1 MFGMWRKRLLVIGL
15 MLAPLAGAAPAPVS
29 RSGNAPVVKAT
40 GLGASQRDWLRSHP
54 RIVLGTATL
63 NWAPFEYVQ
72 DGKVKG
78 MGIDYLQALAPT
90 LGVEITVRPYPDL
103 AALISA
109 ACAGEVDVIM
119 NVALTAARTR
129 CMVFT
134 DAYAEVPVALVGRR
148 HDQRVVQ
155 DPDLKQLRL
164 VTEAGFPTTEMAR
177 LRYVDAAHLT
187 AASTEEALRMVAD
200 GRADAY
206 LGNPYVAAAFMA
218 THRHYALSLV
228 RQSDVPLD
236 SLHFAVP
243 NAKQPLAEAL
253 DLAMAELPQAEQRA
267 IRSRWLSPLDWGRQG
282 RPLLS
287 ARETAALA
295 QPVRLGFAPN
305 AAPISFLDAAGSPS
319 GLAEEYLERFR
330 ALGATL
336 NMVPVA
342 DWRDI
347 REKMR
352 EGELDVV
359 MGVPDDSVAAGKG
372 WMFSRPFLTVAN
384 VIVTRRSGETV
395 LEMRDLNDLRVVL
408 SDRERLEPRL
418 RAQAPR
424 AHVLDARS
432 AEQALEMVQSGAAD
446 AYIGNLAIIDRL
458 LRERHS
464 GELQIAAPTGIEDR
478 LALGVREHYAPLVSS
493 FDRMLMAMPPRERE
507 AIRSDWLAVEY
518 RSGLDWRRWLRWL
531 VPLLLILV
539 TAAVVHGVG
548 HWRLRREVG
557 ERRRVEQRLA
567 EVTDNLPAVVYQ
579 FQQGPQGEMSFPFIV
594 GDMMALF
601 GIDAGHAMREE
612 RDLFAR
618 VHPEDQPGLRRLL
631 EDAARDFQPIDT
643 QFRAQGMAGWRWIRS
658 RATPYHADGSV
669 RWSGYWVDVTQ
680 AQAQSQALAD
690 ATATAE
696 RATAA
701 KADFLA
707 TMSHEIRTPMSA
719 ILGMLEVLD
728 AAGLTAPQREV
739 LTVIEGSASML
750 RQILD
755 DILDLSKIEAG
766 GLQLAPAATDIRATV
781 GNVHA
786 LLAPQAR
793 GKGLQFQCHIDADIA
808 DHLLVDGLRL
818 RQVLFNLLSNA
829 IKFTAHGSVTAS
841 VTLVGQQGGRQN
853 LRISIV
859 DTGIGIS
866 ADAQQRLFRPFNQAD
881 AQISQHYGGTG
892 LGLAISRRL
901 VEAMHGTVELDSAPG
916 TGTKVHVQLT
926 LLVVDAPSEPA
937 IALGQRSAATCF
949 MPGQRVLVVEDHPT
963 NQALMHWRLQQL
975 GLDFVIVVEGA
986 AALEALETHAFNVVV
1001 TDCRMP
1007 GMDGYAFTEALRER
1021 ERVRGA
1027 ARLPV
1032 IALTANASADENERC
1047 HRAGMDNVLTKP
1059 VSLDQLREALGR
1071 WLAVGTRPDEGDRAE
1086 GTVPMDPKRDWTID
1100 LPTSAALR
1108 ARFGTAELAMQIAA
1122 SLDDALGI
1130 DLLALEAAL
1139 ASGDVD
1145 KAYNALHRMAGG
1157 AGAAGTPD
1165 VAHRLRDL
1173 SMAVARDGIAAQ
1185 REAVAQAQRVMSA
1198 YRTAVASIR
1207 GGSGT

>member
-1 MFGMWRKRLLVIGL
+1 MLGARRICVLMMSLLLVPCVV
-15 MLAPLAGAAPAPVS
+15 AAAPKAPA
-29 RSGNAPVVKAT
+29 APPRA
-40 GLGASQRDWLRSHP
+40 LEAAQRTWLQAHP
-54 RIVLGTATL
+54 RIVLGTAGL
-63 NWAPFEYVQ
+63 SWAPFEYMH
-72 DGKVKG
+72 DGQLQG
-78 MGIDYLQALAPT
+78 MGIDYLQALAPM
-90 LGVEITVRPYPDL
+90 LGVEVTVKVYPDL
-103 AALISA
+103 ASLIQA
-109 ACAGEVDVIM
+109 TCAGEVDVIM

-134 DAYAEVPVALVGRR
+134 DPYAEIPVALVGRR

-155 DPDLKQLRL
+155 DPDMKHLRL
-164 VTEAGFPTTEMAR
+164 VTEQDFPTTAQAR
-177 LRYVDAAHLT
+177 QRYVDAEHVLAPT
-187 AASTEEALRMVAD
+187 TDDALRMVAD

-206 LGNPYVAAAFMA
+206 LGNPYVATAFMNA
-218 THRHYALSLV
+218 HRQYGLSLV

-253 DLAMAELPQAEQRA
+253 DGALAHLTESEQRA
-267 IRSRWLSPLDWGRQG
+267 IRSRWLPALDWGRQG

-287 ARETAALA
+287 AREIATLA
-295 QPVRLGFAPN
+295 QPVRTGFAPN

-319 GLAEEYLERFR
+319 GLAEDYLARFR

-347 REKMR
+347 RQKMR
-352 EGELDVV
+352 DGQLDAV

-372 WMFSRPFLTVAN
+372 WIFSRPFLTVAN
-384 VIVTRRSGETV
+384 VIVTRRDGEIV
-395 LEMRDLNDLRVVL
+395 LEMRDLNDRRVVL
-408 SDRERLEPRL
+408 SDRERLQPHL
-418 RAQAPR
+418 LAQAPR
-424 AHVLDARS
+424 ARVLEARG
-432 AEQALEMVQSGAAD
+432 AEQALEMVQAGTAD
-446 AYIGNLAIIDRL
+446 AYIGNLAIVDRF

-464 GELQIAAPTGIEDR
+464 GDLQIAAPTGIEDR
-478 LALGVREHYAPLVSS
+478 LALGVREQYAPLVSS
-493 FDRMLMAMPPRERE
+493 FDRMLMAMPPRDRE

-518 RSGLDWRRWLRWL
+518 RSGLDWRRLLRWL
-531 VPLLLILV
+531 VPVLLVLLTALV
-539 TAAVVHGVG
+539 VQGVG
-548 HWRLRREVG
+548 HWRLRREVR
-557 ERRRVEQRLA
+557 ERRRVEQRLE

-579 FQQGPQGEMSFPFIV
+579 FQQDAAGAVSFPFIV

-601 GIDAGHAMREE
+601 GIDAAHAMEDE
-612 RDLFAR
+612 RDLFGR
-618 VHPEDQPGLRRLL
+618 VHPEDQGPLRALL
-631 EDAARDFQPIDT
+631 ADAARDFLPIDA
-643 QFRAQGMAGWRWIRS
+643 QFRAHGAAGWRWIHS
-658 RATPYHADGSV
+658 RGTPYRADDGSI
-669 RWSGYWVDVTQ
+669 RWSGYWIDITQ
-680 AQAQSQALAD
+680 AQAQSQALAQ

-701 KADFLA
+701 KAEFLA

-719 ILGMLEVLD
+719 VLGMLEVLES
-728 AAGLTAPQREV
+728 AGLTPPQREV

-781 GNVHA
+781 RNVHA

-793 GKGLQFQCHIDADIA
+793 AKGLQFQCDIDAGVA
-808 DHLLVDGLRL
+808 GYLLVDGLRL

-829 IKFTAHGSVTAS
+829 IKFTARGTVHAR
-841 VTLVGQQGGRQN
+841 VTLVAQHAGQQQ
-853 LRISIV
+853 LRITIA

-866 ADAQQRLFRPFNQAD
+866 PEAQQHLFRPFNQAD

-926 LLVVDAPSEPA
+926 LPVAEAPSEPD
-937 IALGQRSAATCF
+937 SAAGQPSAAACF

-963 NQALMHWRLQQL
+963 NQTLMHWRLQQL
-975 GLDFVIVVEGA
+975 GLDFVIAMEGA
-986 AALEALETHAFNVVV
+986 AALEALETQAFNVVV

-1021 ERVRGA
+1021 ERVRGVG
-1027 ARLPV
+1027 RLPV

-1047 HRAGMDNVLTKP
+1047 HRAGMDDVLTKP

-1071 WLAVGTRPDEGDRAE
+1071 WLAVGTVPGEGGGAE
-1086 GTVPMDPKRDWTID
+1086 GTLPTDPTREWSAD
-1100 LPTSAALR
+1100 LPTRDALQ
-1108 ARFGTAELAMQIAA
+1108 ARFGTAERAMQIAA
-1122 SLDDALGI
+1122 SLDDALGD
-1130 DLLALEAAL
+1130 DLVALEAAL
-1139 ASGDVD
+1139 ASGAAD
-1145 KAYNALHRMAGG
+1145 KAYDALHRMAGG

-1165 VAHRLRDL
+1165 VAHHLRDL
-1173 SMAVARDGIAAQ
+1173 SVAVARDGLAAQ
-1185 REAVAQAQRVMSA
+1185 RQAVAQAQRVMSA
-1198 YRTAVASIR
+1198 YRTRVASIR